1 MSDTPEFHEFIAVES
16 DKPGRYVTVSAEE
29 YGDAGRLIITLSL
42 AGTMGDDAWTWL
54 TPDEAR
60 KIAWS
65 LERAASDAEGPPL
78 RAARMGR

>member
-1 MSDTPEFHEFIAVES
+1 MSDAPEFHEFIALES
-16 DKPGRYVTVSAEE
+16 DKPGRFVTVTAEE
-29 YGDAGRLIITLSL
+29 YSFAGRLIITLSL
-42 AGTMGDDAWTWL
+42 AGTMSDDAWTWL